1 MRVLQADQHLEDLT
15 SFVRRDL
22 PPLNTSCRDR
32 AAAGLADWIRQVTPA
47 LGDIER
53 TTEHLDDGRRFSLLQ
68 QLGLILSSGERHA
81 QFAGRPPG
89 WILHRLP
96 GLERSLVI
104 AAGDDRVPALTA
116 ELYWERNDGP
126 RPLSFT
132 GEEHELFFISAVRTH
147 VALRSTVNA
156 WIRGIHD
163 GHWRPD
169 SVEAARVMH
178 LAAVT
183 LAEAHGQYQD
193 FHRGPEGGPL
203 MTPAQFNEMRVWLA
217 GTVVNGRRL
226 PGANAAYIA
235 EMAATDYLLGTADAE
250 YDAYT
255 RGFTPYLAPAGRCL
269 LEQDRARVPLVLVLA
284 DALGLKESAFDGAT
298 SAEIAALIAGAPK
311 TLKYTLLAFKELA
324 DEFVGA
330 SGTHIGL
337 IHVYLKKYA
346 ETLSA
351 QERERMPVN
360 PAMGT
365 GGHAHDATRRLHRM
379 RQNAPRVK
387 KLLRSIRESGTS
399 EYQLAGSLWRR
410 AR

>member
-22 PPLNTSCRDR
+22 PPLNTSCRNR
-32 AAAGLADWIRQVTPA
+32 AAAGLTDWIRQVTPA

-96 GLERSLVI
+96 CLERSLVI

-116 ELYWERNDGP
+116 ELR
-126 RPLSFT
+126 
-132 GEEHELFFISAVRTH
+132 
-147 VALRSTVNA
+147 
-156 WIRGIHD
+156 
-163 GHWRPD
+163 
-169 SVEAARVMH
+169 
-178 LAAVT
+178 
-183 LAEAHGQYQD
+183 
-193 FHRGPEGGPL
+193 
-203 MTPAQFNEMRVWLA
+203 
-217 GTVVNGRRL
+217 
-226 PGANAAYIA
+226 
-235 EMAATDYLLGTADAE
+235 
-250 YDAYT
+250 
-255 RGFTPYLAPAGRCL
+255 
-269 LEQDRARVPLVLVLA
+269 
-284 DALGLKESAFDGAT
+284 
-298 SAEIAALIAGAPK
+298 
-311 TLKYTLLAFKELA
+311 
-324 DEFVGA
+324 A

-337 IHVYLKKYA
+337 IHV
-346 ETLSA
+346 
-351 QERERMPVN
+351 
-360 PAMGT
+360 
-365 GGHAHDATRRLHRM
+365 RM